1 VNRFTGV
8 VVLLFLLCFPA
19 WGQAQ
24 TIRVNAGGSGYRDT
38 KGQLWSPDQGFNTG
52 SLSNSAVYSTVTGT
66 SDPTLFKSARVGT
79 SSGAELQYQ
88 FPVVNGLYKVNLYF
102 AETYFSTAGKRV
114 FDVQMQG
121 ATVIS
126 ALDILA
132 QAGARHALV
141 KSAQVSVTQGRL
153 VIRFVHRANGNVPVI
168 SAVEILPSG
177 SIAPSVTTQPAS
189 LSIIPA
195 ATATFQVLAT
205 GTAPLS
211 YQWQKNGTAISGA
224 TSATY
229 TTPPT
234 TLADNGETF
243 RVVIS
248 NLVGS
253 STSSSATL
261 SVSATQGLP
270 IITQQPANQTSPV
283 GLAAT
288 FSVAAKGAAP
298 LGYQWKRNGSV
309 ISGATAPSYTIST
322 VTSAD
327 NGSTFQ
333 AEIRNTIGLVNSAQA
348 SLTVSSLPTVTINW
362 SDVHQV
368 IDGFGAS
375 SAVTG
380 DGITSSQADL
390 FWSTTNGVGLSLL
403 RVQLQTDGTYPDIA
417 TMQKAQDR
425 GVRIWGTPWSP
436 PGSMKS
442 NGTTTNGGSL
452 LTSEYQ
458 AYADYLSKY
467 VLTLKNSYGF
477 DLYAMS
483 VQNEP
488 NWVANWDSCIWN
500 GQQFHDFLANN
511 LLPTFAKNGIKT
523 KIMMPEETGWFFDRA
538 TATLSDPNTAA
549 GVSII
554 AAHNY
559 DGAQA
564 SPYPLGQSLG
574 KQLWETEVST
584 TDPYDGSINNGL
596 FWGQKIS
603 DWMTIANANAWHY
616 WVLLNPGGGDNGALM
631 GPSNQPTKRLYV
643 MGNFS
648 KFVRPGY
655 YRIGTSASPVSG
667 VSISAYKDPVTG
679 KFAIVALNHTGSAVK
694 LTFALNGFVANAVT
708 PWVTSASLDL
718 AQQPDIPVGGS
729 AFAATVPA
737 TSVTTFVGP

>member
-1 VNRFTGV
+1 VFFRANNPPCLAFFTLFINFINNFYTKISGGFVNRFTGV
-8 VVLLFLLCFPA
+8 IVFLFLLCFPA

-52 SLSNSAVYSTVTGT
+52 SLSNSAPYSTVTGT

-141 KSAQVSVTQGRL
+141 KSAQVSVTQGQL
-153 VIRFVHRANGNVPVI
+153 VIRFVHRANGNVPII

-177 SIAPSVTTQPAS
+177 SIAPSVTTQPVS
-189 LSIIPA
+189 LSIAPA
-195 ATATFQVLAT
+195 ATATFQVSAT

-248 NLVGS
+248 NSVGS

-270 IITQQPANQTSPV
+270 IITQQPANQTTPV

-288 FSVAAKGAAP
+288 FSVAANGAAP

-333 AEIRNTIGLVNSAQA
+333 AEIRNTMGLVNSAQA

-375 SAVTG
+375 SAATG
-380 DGITSSQADL
+380 DGITDSQADL

-403 RVQLQTDGTYPDIA
+403 RVQLQSDGTYPDIA
-417 TMQKAQDR
+417 TMQKAQNR

-452 LTSEYQ
+452 LTSDYQ

-488 NWVANWDSCIWN
+488 NWVANWDSCIWD
-500 GQQFHDFLANN
+500 GQQFHDFLGIICFLH
-511 LLPTFAKNGIKT
+511 LL
-523 KIMMPEETGWFFDRA
+523 R
-538 TATLSDPNTAA
+538 
-549 GVSII
+549 
-554 AAHNY
+554 
-559 DGAQA
+559 
-564 SPYPLGQSLG
+564 
-574 KQLWETEVST
+574 
-584 TDPYDGSINNGL
+584 
-596 FWGQKIS
+596 
-603 DWMTIANANAWHY
+603 
-616 WVLLNPGGGDNGALM
+616 
-631 GPSNQPTKRLYV
+631 
-643 MGNFS
+643 
-648 KFVRPGY
+648 
-655 YRIGTSASPVSG
+655 
-667 VSISAYKDPVTG
+667 
-679 KFAIVALNHTGSAVK
+679 
-694 LTFALNGFVANAVT
+694 
-708 PWVTSASLDL
+708 
-718 AQQPDIPVGGS
+718 
-729 AFAATVPA
+729 TV
-737 TSVTTFVGP
+737 

>member
-1 VNRFTGV
+1 MATD
-8 VVLLFLLCFPA
+8 
-19 WGQAQ
+19 
-24 TIRVNAGGSGYRDT
+24 TAG
-38 KGQLWSPDQGFNTG
+38 
-52 SLSNSAVYSTVTGT
+52 NSTTSASDTVTVNNT
-66 SDPTLFKSARVGT
+66 VAP
-79 SSGAELQYQ
+79 
-88 FPVVNGLYKVNLYF
+88 PVVTITSPAN
-102 AETYFSTAGKRV
+102 
-114 FDVQMQG
+114 G
-121 ATVIS
+121 ATVSGI
-126 ALDILA
+126 
-132 QAGARHALV
+132 
-141 KSAQVSVTQGRL
+141 VSVSGTATDGLGISL
-153 VIRFVHRANGNVPVI
+153 VQI
-168 SAVEILPSG
+168 SVDGGSFSG
-177 SIAPSVTTQPAS
+177 ASGTNSWSFSLDTAS
-189 LSIIPA
+189 LPNTAHTLIA
-195 ATATFQVLAT
+195 KATDTS
-205 GTAPLS
+205 GNTALS
-211 YQWQKNGTAISGA
+211 TAVSVDVNNIGG
-224 TSATY
+224 SA
-229 TTPPT
+229 
-234 TLADNGETF
+234 
-243 RVVIS
+243 
-248 NLVGS
+248 
-253 STSSSATL
+253 
-261 SVSATQGLP
+261 
-270 IITQQPANQTSPV
+270 
-283 GLAAT
+283 
-288 FSVAAKGAAP
+288 
-298 LGYQWKRNGSV
+298 
-309 ISGATAPSYTIST
+309 
-322 VTSAD
+322 
-327 NGSTFQ
+327 
-333 AEIRNTIGLVNSAQA
+333 
-348 SLTVSSLPTVTINW
+348 VTINW

-380 DGITSSQADL
+380 DGITDSQADL

-403 RVQLQTDGTYPDIA
+403 RVQLQSDGTYPDVA

-452 LTSEYQ
+452 LTSDYQ

-500 GQQFHDFLANN
+500 GQQFHDFLGNN

-584 TDPYDGSINNGL
+584 TDAYDGSINNGL

-616 WVLLNPGGGDNGALM
+616 WVLLNPGGGDNGGLM

-737 TSVTTFVGP
+737 TSVTTFVGN